1 MEEIREIIDRVTEYY
16 ANPIRV
22 GSRCEA
28 NAFYRVED
36 LSSEELEEIGLHI
49 SERIINVCSP
59 TLPQLLLSLP
69 GSFAGLARVLSK
81 TLAPTGEALEVVNVE
96 QLSPGTSAKGR
107 SNWLKGSQVV
117 LVNDVITTART
128 CLEAHTRATMMGATV
143 LCWAA
148 IIDRT
153 FGPGPVPVVAG
164 MTGEPVRLLEEL
176 P

>member
-1 MEEIREIIDRVTEYY
+1 MEEIREIIERVTEYY
-16 ANPIRV
+16 DTPIRV

-28 NAFYRVED
+28 NVFYRVED
-36 LSSEELEEIGLHI
+36 LSSEELEAIGDQLA
-49 SERIINVCSP
+49 ERILNVCSP
-59 TLPQLLLSLP
+59 NLPQLLLSLP
-69 GSFAGLARVLSK
+69 GSYAGLARVLSK
-81 TLAPTGEALEVVNVE
+81 TLARVGDSLEVVNVE
-96 QLSPGTSAKGR
+96 QLSPVKGGR
-107 SNWLKGSQVV
+107 TNWLKDSHVV

-128 CLEAHTRATMMGATV
+128 CLEAHTRATLMGATV

>member
-1 MEEIREIIDRVTEYY
+1 MEDLKDIIDRVPEHY

-28 NAFYRVED
+28 NVFYRVED
-36 LSSEELEEIGLHI
+36 LSPEELEVIAEHL

-59 TLPQLLLSLP
+59 TPPQLLISLP

-81 TLAPTGEALEVVNVE
+81 ALAPTGEALEVVNIE
-96 QLSPGTSAKGR
+96 QLSPGKGR
-107 SNWLKGSQVV
+107 SNWLRGSNVV
-117 LVNDVITTART
+117 LINDVITTART
-128 CLEAHTRATMMGATV
+128 CLEAHTRATLMGAQV

-164 MTGEPVRLLEEL
+164 VTGEPVTLLEEM

>member
-1 MEEIREIIDRVTEYY
+1 MEDVKDIIDRVTEYY
-16 ANPIRV
+16 ATPIRL

-28 NAFYRVED
+28 NVFYRVED
-36 LSSEELEEIGLHI
+36 LSSEELEVIAEQLA
-49 SERIINVCSP
+49 ERIINVCSP
-59 TLPQLLLSLP
+59 TLPQLLISLP

-81 TLAPTGEALEVVNVE
+81 TLAPYGESLEVVNIE
-96 QLSPGTSAKGR
+96 QLSPGKGKSTWLR
-107 SNWLKGSQVV
+107 GSNVILI
-117 LVNDVITTART
+117 NDVITTART
-128 CLEAHTRATMMGATV
+128 CLEAHTRATVMGATV

-164 MTGEPVRLLEEL
+164 MTGEPVQLLEDL